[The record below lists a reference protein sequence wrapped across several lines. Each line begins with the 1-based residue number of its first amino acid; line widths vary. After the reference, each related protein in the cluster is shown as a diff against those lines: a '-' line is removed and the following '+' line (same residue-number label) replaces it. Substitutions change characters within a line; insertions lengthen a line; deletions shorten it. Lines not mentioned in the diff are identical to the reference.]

1 MNRIVRLS
9 NVLIISLMALFSLS
23 GFAQTDEESYVW
35 PEDPAV
41 MANLHRWQGY
51 KFGLLIHMG
60 LYSELGTVE
69 SWGLCPEDWVGR
81 PGYDDYYDY
90 ARDYRNAKTRFN
102 PVKYNPEKWAKAFK
116 GSGAKYMIYSTKH
129 HDGFC
134 LFDTKYTNFKVT
146 DPGCPFS
153 TNPNSNVFKEIMEAC
168 RNEDMVV
175 GAYFSK
181 PDWTTPYFWWPYYP
195 PKDRNP
201 SYDITKRPDRWNK
214 FVEYTQ
220 KQINEITTEYGKV
233 DILWLDGCWVMPK
246 SAVTEKVAEFCKYPF
261 DMDINMKA
269 IAEKARKAQPGMLV
283 VDRWVEGPYENY
295 LTPEQR
301 IPDKPLAVPWESCI
315 TMGHAWG
322 WVPNDNYKSS
332 RELVQLLIGIVAK
345 GGNLLLGVGPKGTG
359 EFEPAVYDR
368 LGKMGKWLSVN
379 GEAIYETV
387 PVEPFQVGRIA
398 YTARG
403 EYTVYALYMPDKD
416 ETALPGTLN
425 LQTQL
430 TGKLSF
436 TLLESGIKLKVK
448 QTDQGWQV
456 RIPESLKSELAKLE
470 AVVIKI
476 R

>member
-1 MNRIVRLS
+1 
-9 NVLIISLMALFSLS
+9 
-23 GFAQTDEESYVW
+23 
-35 PEDPAV
+35 
-41 MANLHRWQGY
+41 
-51 KFGLLIHMG
+51 
-60 LYSELGTVE
+60 
-69 SWGLCPEDWVGR
+69 
-81 PGYDDYYDY
+81 
-90 ARDYRNAKTRFN
+90 
-102 PVKYNPEKWAKAFK
+102 
-116 GSGAKYMIYSTKH
+116 
-129 HDGFC
+129 
-134 LFDTKYTNFKVT
+134 
-146 DPGCPFS
+146 
-153 TNPNSNVFKEIMEAC
+153 
-168 RNEDMVV
+168 
-175 GAYFSK
+175 
-181 PDWTTPYFWWPYYP
+181 
-195 PKDRNP
+195 
-201 SYDITKRPDRWNK
+201 
-214 FVEYTQ
+214 
-220 KQINEITTEYGKV
+220 
-233 DILWLDGCWVMPK
+233 
-246 SAVTEKVAEFCKYPF
+246 
-261 DMDINMKA
+261 
-269 IAEKARKAQPGMLV
+269 
-283 VDRWVEGPYENY
+283 
-295 LTPEQR
+295 
-301 IPDKPLAVPWESCI
+301 
-315 TMGHAWG
+315 
-322 WVPNDNYKSS
+322 VPNDNYKSS